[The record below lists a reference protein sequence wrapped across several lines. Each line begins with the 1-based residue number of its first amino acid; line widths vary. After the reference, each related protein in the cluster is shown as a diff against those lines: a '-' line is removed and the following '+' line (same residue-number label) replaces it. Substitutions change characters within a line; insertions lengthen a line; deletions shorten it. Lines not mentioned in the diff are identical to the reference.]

1 MKNIGT
7 YTLTKN
13 LLKVRWVSGTNSE
26 YNVAYKNGEIISIDV
41 MSIVMRQYGVP
52 AGFKLKGTYNGV
64 ISAGEVSSER
74 TFSFLANGSFNVQ
87 NTGYVSTSIGNA
99 RSTNSKSGKYS
110 VLGNTLTLSFDDG
123 TVEKS
128 TIAVW
133 DGRLV
138 INGRSLA
145 LVGN

>member
-52 AGFKLKGTYNGV
+52 AGFKLKGV
-64 ISAGEVSSER
+64 
-74 TFSFLANGSFNVQ
+74 
-87 NTGYVSTSIGNA
+87 
-99 RSTNSKSGKYS
+99 
-110 VLGNTLTLSFDDG
+110 
-123 TVEKS
+123 
-128 TIAVW
+128 
-133 DGRLV
+133 
-138 INGRSLA
+138 
-145 LVGN
+145 